1 MKKKKAFN
9 ILFVAWWWNTLYLI
23 GGSKWKK
30 SKTWEERR
38 NRYESYH
45 SWAAALMVWKVI
57 DFLHL
62 IKNIM
67 LTPESHSEPSQT
79 SKVELFVKIV
89 NSSKSLIVF
98 ARSSILDDWFGSEYV
113 CFVCKKRAFCFYF
126 LLEKKH
132 WWGKQRIR

>member
-1 MKKKKAFN
+1 MFYLRFDVEIFCTSLEEVSERRAKQGKKE
-9 ILFVAWWWNTLYLI
+9 I
-23 GGSKWKK
+23 
-30 SKTWEERR
+30 R
-38 NRYESYH
+38 NRYESYR
-45 SWAAALMVWKVI
+45 SCSVALMVWKVI

-89 NSSKSLIVF
+89 NGSKSLIVF
-98 ARSSILDDWFGSEYV
+98 ARSPILDDWFGFEYT
-113 CFVCKKRAFCFYF
+113 CFVRKKRAFRFYF

-132 WWGKQRIR
+132 RWGKQRIR